1 MHCYSLAIPEPEERL
16 RGVCHALKCELFIG
30 RRGLSS
36 VRLGCFVSVAVHCC
50 SGRAESSVSVQHW
63 AGLSTFHTEML
74 AKWLQL
80 TRLET
85 RTKECYKCAS
95 VWVKNPLQNFCM
107 PRNES
112 KEHRWVLEVGY
123 GFVR

>member
-1 MHCYSLAIPEPEERL
+1 VHCYSLAIPEPEERL

-30 RRGLSS
+30 RRGLFS

-63 AGLSTFHTEML
+63 ASLSTFHTEML

-80 TRLET
+80 TRLGT
-85 RTKECYKCAS
+85 RTKEYNMWARIK
-95 VWVKNPLQNFCM
+95 VIQNLLFIM
-107 PRNES
+107 KVSIKTR
-112 KEHRWVLEVGY
+112 K
-123 GFVR
+123 